1 MSIPDIEVRPAI
13 DEVQTILVQAGKII
27 LSVSKGVATWKKSI
41 KNTRIKNPGGKNSN
55 TKDNK
60 QADVI
65 PNSESSKELKLYSA
79 KKEEK
84 PVITE
89 KPANFFK
96 SVSESKEVSKMYSML
111 SGCMQG
117 VKMEFTIFSRIWD
130 PYRYLS
136 LSYYT

>member
-1 MSIPDIEVRPAI
+1 MSIPDVEVRPAI

-27 LSVSKGVATWKKSI
+27 LSVSKGVATWKKFE
-41 KNTRIKNPGGKNSN
+41 KKARIKNVGGKNSN
-55 TKDNK
+55 TKDK
-60 QADVI
+60 LADII
-65 PNSESSKELKLYSA
+65 PSSESSKELKLYSA

-117 VKMEFTIFSRIWD
+117 VKMEFTIFSQVWD
-130 PYRYLS
+130 QYR
-136 LSYYT
+136 

>member
-27 LSVSKGVATWKKSI
+27 LSVSKGVATWKKFE
-41 KNTRIKNPGGKNSN
+41 KKTRIKNIGGKKG
-55 TKDNK
+55 KDTDK
-60 QADVI
+60 IADVI
-65 PNSESSKELKLYSA
+65 PSSESSKELKLYSA

-117 VKMEFTIFSRIWD
+117 VKMEFTIFSQVWD
-130 PYRYLS
+130 QYR
-136 LSYYT
+136 

>member
-27 LSVSKGVATWKKSI
+27 LSVSKGVATWKKFE
-41 KNTRIKNPGGKNSN
+41 KKTRIKNVGGKKG
-55 TKDNK
+55 KDTDK
-60 QADVI
+60 IADVI
-65 PNSESSKELKLYSA
+65 PSSESSKELKLYSA

-117 VKMEFTIFSRIWD
+117 VKMEFTIFSQVWD
-130 PYRYLS
+130 QYR
-136 LSYYT
+136 